1 MGMPHIPCHNH
12 LLNNKINAWVE
23 STPCVKGTLK
33 SVNRTMTKVKGSLKN
48 MAVLRKITK
57 LRPEIGNATRW
68 TGHGRMMRKYQSTR
82 SDLMTAHDADD
93 TNFPM
98 NKSTQFKKK
107 AESVSGCFQD
117 TNVVAFSMQH
127 QLYKLRSCRADLDA
141 LMNECNVGHNDNRS
155 CWYNQKTSWD
165 IYFEN

>member
-1 MGMPHIPCHNH
+1 MLGLPHIPCHNH
-12 LLNNKINAWVE
+12 LLNNEVNAWIGK
-23 STPCVKGTLK
+23 TLCVKGTLK

-107 AESVSGCFQD
+107 LSLFLGVFRTQMSLHFRC
-117 TNVVAFSMQH
+117 NI
-127 QLYKLRSCRADLDA
+127 SCI
-141 LMNECNVGHNDNRS
+141 S
-155 CWYNQKTSWD
+155 
-165 IYFEN
+165 

>member
-1 MGMPHIPCHNH
+1 MAKLFGLPQIPCHNH
-12 LLNNKINAWVE
+12 LLNNEVNAWVE

-68 TGHGRMMRKYQSTR
+68 TGHGRMMRKYQTAR
-82 SDLMTAHDADD
+82 SDLMTAHDAED
-93 TNFPM
+93 TKFPM

-107 AESVSGCFQD
+107 LRKFLR
-117 TNVVAFSMQH
+117 AF
-127 QLYKLRSCRADLDA
+127 R
-141 LMNECNVGHNDNRS
+141 
-155 CWYNQKTSWD
+155 
-165 IYFEN
+165 I